1 MATAIINCRAV
12 RRSTNVPLAR
22 MATAMQLGLIGFSVA
37 AASVTAEYV
46 TTFWILVF
54 LSQNLREIV
63 AALPAR
69 DIRHERLIFAARRRT
84 DQREMRAA

>member
-1 MATAIINCRAV
+1 ML
-12 RRSTNVPLAR
+12 PLAR
-22 MATAMQLGLIGFSVA
+22 MATAMQLGLIGFSIA

-46 TTFWILVF
+46 TTFWIVVF

-69 DIRHERLIFAARRRT
+69 DIRHGGQSELAGARINK
-84 DQREMRAA
+84 EMRAA